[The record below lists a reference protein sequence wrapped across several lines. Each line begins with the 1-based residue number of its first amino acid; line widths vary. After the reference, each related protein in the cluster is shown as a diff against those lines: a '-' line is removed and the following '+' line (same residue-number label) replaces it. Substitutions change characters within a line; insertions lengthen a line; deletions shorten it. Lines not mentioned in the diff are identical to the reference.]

1 MVSKKPCRTNTSH
14 RVYFGDSRHLRAID
28 SGGVDLVVTSPPYP
42 MIEMW
47 DQAFAAQN
55 PSIGQALEKDE
66 GWTAFGLIHEVL
78 DGVWKELQRVLVD
91 GGIACINI
99 GDATRTIG
107 GSFALYP
114 NHARILTAFLDL
126 GFTPLPAILWR
137 KQTNAPNKFMGSGML
152 PPGAYVTLEHEYV
165 LVLRKGD
172 KRPFKSEAAKTIRRK
187 SSFFWEER
195 NNWFSDVWFDL
206 KGTTQRL
213 LDKETRKRSG
223 AFPFELPYRLISMF
237 SVKGDT
243 VLDPFLGVG
252 TTMSAA
258 MASGRNSV
266 GYELDANLGP
276 IIADQVGSVVTLAND
291 RIDERLSEHA
301 AFVRNRHETK
311 GTFGYRNDH
320 YGFPVVTRQE
330 VGLLLNSLASVERSD
345 KAAFE
350 VEYSEQAQPGHVED
364 WEWFFSDNGSSAPK
378 RERKGTKTKSADGPV
393 QLDLLNSLENS

>member
-1 MVSKKPCRTNTSH
+1 
-14 RVYFGDSRHLRAID
+14 
-28 SGGVDLVVTSPPYP
+28 

-47 DQAFAAQN
+47 DEVFAGQN
-55 PSIGQALEKDE
+55 PAIGESLQEDD
-66 GWTAFGLIHEVL
+66 GWAAFRLMHEVL
-78 DGVWKELQRVLVD
+78 DGVWREVQRVLVD

-172 KRPFKSEAAKTIRRK
+172 KRPFKSESAKTNRRR

-206 KGTTQRL
+206 KGTTQSL
-213 LDKETRKRSG
+213 FDKETRSRSG

-243 VLDPFLGVG
+243 VLDPFLGLG
-252 TTMSAA
+252 TTLFAS
-258 MASGRNSV
+258 MATGRNSV
-266 GYELDANLGP
+266 GYEIDANLSP
-276 IIADQVGSVVTLAND
+276 IIADQIGSVVPLANN
-291 RIDERLSEHA
+291 RINERLSEHA

-330 VGLLLNSLASVERSD
+330 IGLLLNSIASVEKSEET
-345 KAAFE
+345 AFE
-350 VEYSEQAQPGHVED
+350 VEYSEKAQPEHVEN
-364 WEWFFSDNGSSAPK
+364 WEWFFSGNGSSAPK
-378 RERKGTKTKSADGPV
+378 KKTRKGRAGEPV
-393 QLDLLNSLENS
+393 QLDLLNSLNQKS